1 AVAAADAAGGAWLD
15 ARQVPDFR
23 RQFPGISQML
33 ASHGLD
39 PVRDLLP
46 VAPALHYAMGG
57 VRTDLAGRA
66 SLAGLWAVGEC
77 ARTGVHGANRLASHS
92 LLEGLVLADQAGR
105 APPPPLLG
113 GLVSAARGA
122 RALPPHGPPPPEPA
136 GPVPDEGASDTLPT
150 AGSDAIRAEMRAV
163 ITADVGLQRT
173 ERSLL
178 RSEEKLAEL
187 TRRVPP
193 GDWRT
198 HNQLLVATLITQA
211 ARGRRESR
219 GGHRRLDYPPKA
231 RKPE

>member
-1 AVAAADAAGGAWLD
+1 V
-15 ARQVPDFR
+15 
-23 RQFPGISQML
+23 
-33 ASHGLD
+33 
-39 PVRDLLP
+39 
-46 VAPALHYAMGG
+46 
-57 VRTDLAGRA
+57 
-66 SLAGLWAVGEC
+66 
-77 ARTGVHGANRLASHS
+77 
-92 LLEGLVLADQAGR
+92 
-105 APPPPLLG
+105 
-113 GLVSAARGA
+113 A
-122 RALPPHGPPPPEPA
+122 RALPPHGTPPPEPA

-163 ITADVGLQRT
+163 MTADVGLQRT

-178 RSEEKLAEL
+178 RAEEKLAEL

-231 RKPE
+231 RKPEAV